1 MGRVYAR
8 HVLRFLFIVALL
20 GTWFMPLIIAALYKL
35 PHQGPIAVLSLA
47 LGWTG
52 VGWLAAF
59 VIAVG
64 GAIRT
69 TRPTLAGQAQPEGM
83 PAAGAYAAAMPK
95 APPQSA
101 WPGAAAT
108 APERAQPSQWARCTE
123 SPQRTQPPESPV
135 TPGDPAPRADPGPAT
150 AVLAGQSA
158 LTLPSSPAIP
168 AGLPISRS
176 APRSPLAR
184 ATFSRNQALR

>member
-8 HVLRFLFIVALL
+8 HVLRFIVIVALL

-52 VGWLAAF
+52 AGWLAAL

-64 GAIRT
+64 GAIRA
-69 TRPTLAGQAQPEGM
+69 TRPALAGQAQPEAIPG
-83 PAAGAYAAAMPK
+83 AGYAAAMPK

-108 APERAQPSQWARCTE
+108 APERAQSPEW
-123 SPQRTQPPESPV
+123 SPQRTQPPEQARPPQRPQPS
-135 TPGDPAPRADPGPAT
+135 DPAQGPLPPSWPDNPR
-150 AVLAGQSA
+150 
-158 LTLPSSPAIP
+158 
-168 AGLPISRS
+168 
-176 APRSPLAR
+176 
-184 ATFSRNQALR
+184 